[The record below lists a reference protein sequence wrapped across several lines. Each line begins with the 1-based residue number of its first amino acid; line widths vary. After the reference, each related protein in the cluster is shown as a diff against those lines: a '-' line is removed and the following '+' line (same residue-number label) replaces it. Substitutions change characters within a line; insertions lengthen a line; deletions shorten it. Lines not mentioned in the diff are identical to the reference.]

1 MAANPDTATEAK
13 PSEPVAV
20 GERFRVLVAGGGVAA
35 LEAVLALRD
44 LAGERVAMEL
54 ICPAPDFTLRALSV
68 AQPFSGEESRAVR
81 LADFCAEH
89 GVDFRQDALAEVWG
103 SQRRVLTAAGAD
115 LPYDALLLA
124 TGARQESALPGARP
138 FRGAL
143 DAAWYEE
150 LLADL
155 KDGSVRSVVFAVPR
169 GVRWSLPLLEL
180 ALLTAHWLRG
190 ANGSEVALTY
200 VTHER
205 APLEVCGEEISGHAT
220 DLLQRS
226 GVEVLANHTATRV
239 EDGRVLCEE
248 GRGIDAHEVVTLP
261 ALRVPQIPGVAS
273 GRHGFIACDP
283 EMRVD
288 GTPGVWVAGDAS
300 WFPIKQGG
308 IAAQQAEVAAS
319 WIAAEAGADVVPEP
333 FRPVIRAAL
342 LTGEEPE
349 FFRREMGRG
358 EGEGVTALS
367 ASPLWWPPIK
377 VAGPRLAP
385 YLARAW
391 SGSAGDPLG
400 SLEDLEADGG
410 ADREEEHRA
419 AITLA
424 LDYARVDA
432 GEGRFGDALRWLD
445 VAERLNVTLPE
456 EYLERRRVWRRQL
469 DERGEEPAPGPAI
482 DAG

>member
-1 MAANPDTATEAK
+1 MAASPDTATEMK
-13 PSEPVAV
+13 PSEVVA
-20 GERFRVLVAGGGVAA
+20 GERFKVLVAGGGVAA
-35 LEAVLALRD
+35 LEAILALRH
-44 LAGERVAMEL
+44 LAGERVAIEL

-68 AQPFSGEESRAVR
+68 AQPFSGEEPRSLR

-89 GVDFRQDALAEVWG
+89 DVDFRQDALAEVWG
-103 SQRRVLTAAGAD
+103 SQQRVLTAAGAD
-115 LPYDALLLA
+115 IPYDALLLA
-124 TGARQESALPGARP
+124 TGARQEAALPGARP

-143 DAAWYEE
+143 DAAWYED

-155 KDGSVRSVVFAVPR
+155 KSGSVRSLVFAVPR

-180 ALLTAHWLRG
+180 TLLTSHWLAG
-190 ANGSEVALTY
+190 AGAPEVAITY

-205 APLEVCGEEISGHAT
+205 APLEVCGEEISAHAT
-220 DLLQRS
+220 DLLRRS
-226 GVEVLANHTATRV
+226 GVEVLAGHTATLV

-273 GRHGFIACDP
+273 GRHGFIPCDP

-288 GTPGVWVAGDAS
+288 GAPGVWVAGDAS

-342 LTGEEPE
+342 LTGDEPE
-349 FFRREMGRG
+349 FIRREMGRG
-358 EGEGVTALS
+358 EGEGVTTLA

-400 SLEDLEADGG
+400 SLEDLEGG
-410 ADREEEHRA
+410 ADYDREEEHRA

-432 GEGRFGDALRWLD
+432 GEARYGDALRWLD

-456 EYLERRRVWRRQL
+456 EYVGLRHAWRQRLEG
-469 DERGEEPAPGPAI
+469 RGE
-482 DAG
+482 D

>member
-13 PSEPVAV
+13 ATEPAAT

-44 LAGERVAMEL
+44 LAGERVAIEL
-54 ICPAPDFTLRALSV
+54 ICPKEEFTLRALSV
-68 AQPFSGEESRAVR
+68 AQPFSGEEPRAVR
-81 LADFCAEH
+81 LDDFCAEH
-89 GVDFRQDALAEVWG
+89 EVDFRQDALAEVWG

-150 LLADL
+150 LLASL
-155 KDGSVRSVVFAVPR
+155 KGGSVRSVVFAVPR

-180 ALLTAHWLRG
+180 TLLTAH
-190 ANGSEVALTY
+190 ALKDGDGPDVTITY

-220 DLLQRS
+220 DLLRRS
-226 GVEVLANHTATRV
+226 GVEVLTGHTASRV
-239 EDGRVLCEE
+239 EDERVLCEE
-248 GRGIDAHEVVTLP
+248 GLGIDAHEVVTLP
-261 ALRVPQIPGVAS
+261 ALRVPEIPGVAS

-358 EGEGVTALS
+358 EGEGETALA

-385 YLARAW
+385 YLARTW
-391 SGSAGDPLG
+391 SGNAGDPLG
-400 SLEDLEADGG
+400 SLEDLEADATG
-410 ADREEEHRA
+410 DSEEEHRA

-432 GEGRFGDALRWLD
+432 GEHRYGDALRWLD

-456 EYLERRRVWRRQL
+456 EYVERRRTWRRRAE
-469 DERGEEPAPGPAI
+469 ERGEEPMSGPAI